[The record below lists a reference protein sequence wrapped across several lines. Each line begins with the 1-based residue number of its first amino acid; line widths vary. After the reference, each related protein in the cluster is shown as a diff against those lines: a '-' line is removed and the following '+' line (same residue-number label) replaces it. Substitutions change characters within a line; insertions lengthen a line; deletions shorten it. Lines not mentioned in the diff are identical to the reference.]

1 MNPWTTSFEQ
11 YRQEVLGETKKKSE
25 KESKDRWQ
33 DDDCDDK
40 WYEKSD
46 VDGKISDREKKEKKK
61 HYAKENK
68 DCCKKCGSYEH
79 TTKECT
85 IKEEEV
91 VTEKISASGYARAK
105 KWREA
110 QAAQKDREDNAKWEE
125 KARTHKWDGKTW
137 NKRDKP
143 THDEGQGPH
152 AKKLAAHNAKNNES
166 VEVDHID
173 GSKTQIIDVVKAP
186 AMVAAPKLYNWRE
199 DFIWEGPATA
209 KDPKLDV
216 KETGVK
222 NKIEINPEVKTEEKK
237 KLTKTSPL
245 TDRVLNWSKTK
256 KTEEVIAEGPS
267 DKSDARTKRDW
278 KGPGAPGLD
287 AHNERIRKHK
297 ERRGKKKVNEIFGKP
312 LTKYLG
318 KSANIV
324 TPQPGQKDFVK
335 SMDDPQV
342 IRGGKTVVKGGP
354 TVPKWTQNNIKA
366 MRGLNNSYEP
376 QGEQLDENPF
386 KNVKDTIVN
395 SIKGIGVIKKAI
407 DNPGTGLNPG
417 TRKALELDKKLN
429 NSYESEGEVIDER
442 LGGKGYKPRKDSAG
456 RRVSGDWENSDRG
469 GGHKSKKRAGGEVEK
484 KSPTYLAYVK
494 NKKKT
499 QVGEAKKKKD
509 DTYLETDWEK
519 RKENNEKA
527 RKDLQKGP
535 QMKNPHL
542 EGVKYYSGKDRDEK
556 TGYPKGLK
564 SSGGSKKDRPMTG
577 VDYEKLQ
584 ASYEPRFSVFDEA
597 ADRKMARATD
607 QQLADAHKKFSGM
620 DQSSPANSHMTKRV
634 QREINRRKKAAKSA
648 QGTSPVKEEVGVSSS
663 ASMTNARKEAELQR
677 KEALAKKKKGVK
689 EHHQKDSN
697 GKVVEHGDG
706 TPSSVDESIEAM
718 AKLQSGMKKQWG
730 IKPNPY
736 NDTLIQKSNNA
747 ILAKHRL
754 GTDEIGGSMSMT
766 RDGQNIN
773 FGEFGGSLINQVTK
787 KATGAVDTAT
797 NIATDKKYASNLKS
811 HGTNADEI
819 RKGAGEV
826 KSMIQRGGAETE
838 FNVRRGINQ
847 YIPGT
852 FSHQAVGV
860 EKDIQINTAKAK
872 ADANKNKSGIKW
884 GVN

>member
-33 DDDCDDK
+33 DDDGDNK

-61 HYAKENK
+61 NVKENK

-79 TTKECT
+79 TTKECVV
-85 IKEEEV
+85 KEGIEDIIARLEKKRISKGGNPDESPLGKKTGRAMKAKQDEV
-91 VTEKISASGYARAK
+91 RK
-105 KWREA
+105 K
-110 QAAQKDREDNAKWEE
+110 KV
-125 KARTHKWDGKTW
+125 
-137 NKRDKP
+137 
-143 THDEGQGPH
+143 
-152 AKKLAAHNAKNNES
+152 KKES
-166 VEVDHID
+166 VEVSHID
-173 GSKTQIIDVVKAP
+173 GSTTEIIDVVKAP

-256 KTEEVIAEGPS
+256 KNEEVIAEGPS
-267 DKSDARTKRDW
+267 DVSDARTKAQY

-297 ERRGKKKVNEIFGKP
+297 ERRGKKKNVDEAIG
-312 LTKYLG
+312 LG
-318 KSANIV
+318 TAGAIAGSVALAGMGLNAIRNMQKNKKKMETGGSFRKGSALDNI
-324 TPQPGQKDFVK
+324 QKKNDMLK
-335 SMDDPQV
+335 QL
-342 IRGGKTVVKGGP
+342 
-354 TVPKWTQNNIKA
+354 QNN
-366 MRGLNNSYEP
+366 SHEP
-376 QGEQLDENPF
+376 
-386 KNVKDTIVN
+386 
-395 SIKGIGVIKKAI
+395 
-407 DNPGTGLNPG
+407 
-417 TRKALELDKKLN
+417 
-429 NSYESEGEVIDER
+429 EGEVIDER

-494 NKKKT
+494 NKKKA

-509 DTYLETDWEK
+509 DTYLEPNWEK

-542 EGVKYYSGKDRDEK
+542 EGVKYYSGQDRDPK
-556 TGYPKGLK
+556 TGIPKGLK
-564 SSGGSKKDRPMTG
+564 GTGSGSRKEKPLTG
-577 VDYEKLQ
+577 VDYEKIQ

-597 ADRKMARATD
+597 ADRKMSRATD

-706 TPSSVDESIEAM
+706 TPSSVDESVYDNVKRVLDRGTKFVEKNPVGKALGNLVKPFKSTDGGSNRTSATAASQKAKGLRVAEGIVTELNRYEKETGKSSGSMNMPKGKETKKGGTKDPVMRAVRTSIRKETGKPAGQTKTRKKGEKTADM
-718 AKLQSGMKKQWG
+718 KGPSAKLQKG
-730 IKPNPY
+730 ISK
-736 NDTLIQKSNNA
+736 
-747 ILAKHRL
+747 
-754 GTDEIGGSMSMT
+754 
-766 RDGQNIN
+766 
-773 FGEFGGSLINQVTK
+773 
-787 KATGAVDTAT
+787 
-797 NIATDKKYASNLKS
+797 LKS
-811 HGTNADEI
+811 KRELD
-819 RKGAGEV
+819 
-826 KSMIQRGGAETE
+826 
-838 FNVRRGINQ
+838 
-847 YIPGT
+847 
-852 FSHQAVGV
+852 
-860 EKDIQINTAKAK
+860 AKAK
-872 ADANKNKSGIKW
+872 KAGYKNTQDYIE
-884 GVN
+884 VQARYPD